1 MSFDINEVVANMVDT
16 IKTTVADNWP
26 LVKETANDFL
36 QDRKSRLE
44 LLASLRLQSQIS
56 DEFFLQRLQDEKDI
70 LTSELHSIAIITKA
84 IAQKAANAAIDVLQ
98 NAVSSFIRFHC
109 NYKEDFFRC
118 ITIPAFPGHSYIC
131 KFF

>member
-98 NAVSSFIRFHC
+98 NAVSSFVS
-109 NYKEDFFRC
+109 
-118 ITIPAFPGHSYIC
+118 TI
-131 KFF
+131 KLV